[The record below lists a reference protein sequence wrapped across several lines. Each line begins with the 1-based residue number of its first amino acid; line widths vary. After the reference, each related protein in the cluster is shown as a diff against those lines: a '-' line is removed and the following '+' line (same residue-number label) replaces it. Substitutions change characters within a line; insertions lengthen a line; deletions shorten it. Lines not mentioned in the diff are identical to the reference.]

1 MARRGRTGSN
11 QIVAGV
17 TVTGALP
24 SPLALPVARVL
35 RRYYTV
41 WGIYSLAN
49 GFLFGVYPLFLRARG
64 LNQFEMNSV
73 LATYFVVTFLT
84 DVPTGAFADAL
95 GRRRSFVLGCMLRL
109 SAFMVYFFAHAYPIF
124 LVAESIDGIGTT
136 FCNGAIDAWGVDALD
151 DAGFAGLK
159 DRLFSR
165 ISQLMNIGFMT
176 SALIGTY
183 VADINIAWPWL
194 MSAAG
199 YGLSAMV
206 GTILM
211 DERAGR
217 QTHVKIGKIPRQVI
231 DRVVSGFHQG
241 FRSRI
246 ILMLSLANGIFFAA
260 SAPYWLEW
268 PQYVND
274 SYGLGIW
281 IVGWVYCLLT
291 IGRLLGAEVIMR
303 VSMDESTRST
313 RLNILIAAASITFYV
328 GATAAHRPNLV
339 VALFF
344 LMNILIGAMM
354 PLMQSWF
361 SEQLG
366 SGQRATLL
374 SFNSTFATMGAATG
388 LLSVGA
394 YADLAGIPATW
405 KVCAAILL
413 AAMPCFWLLRPRAIA
428 PPDPVTPGA
437 QSTP

>member
-1 MARRGRTGSN
+1 MAGTQRTGTEHLAEGS
-11 QIVAGV
+11 VATGV
-17 TVTGALP
+17 P
-24 SPLALPVARVL
+24 PPHSISHVL
-35 RRYYTV
+35 RKYYTV
-41 WGIYSLAN
+41 WGVYSLAN

-73 LATYFVVTFLT
+73 LASYFAVTFLT

-95 GRRRSFVLGCMLRL
+95 GRRRAFVLGCILRVT
-109 SAFMVYFFAHAYPIF
+109 AFLVYFSAHAYPIF

-151 DAGFAGLK
+151 DAGFSGLK

-183 VADINIAWPWL
+183 VADVNIAWPWL

-199 YGLSAMV
+199 YAISAIV
-206 GTILM
+206 GALLM
-211 DERAGR
+211 RERPGR
-217 QTHVKIGKIPRQVI
+217 RTHIEFSKIPAQVI
-231 DRVVSGFHQG
+231 DRIVVGFRRG
-241 FRSRI
+241 FRSRTI
-246 ILMLSLANGIFFAA
+246 VMLSLANGIFFAA

-281 IVGWVYCLLT
+281 VVGWVYCLLT
-291 IGRLLGAEVIMR
+291 IGRLVGAEIVMR
-303 VSMDESTRST
+303 MRMDEAVRST
-313 RLNILIAAASITFYV
+313 RLIVLIAAASAVFFA
-328 GATAAHRPNLV
+328 GAAAAHRPNLV
-339 VALFF
+339 VAFF
-344 LMNILIGAMM
+344 FIMNVLIGAMM

-361 SEQLG
+361 NEQIA
-366 SGQRATLL
+366 SDDRATLL

-394 YADLAGIPATW
+394 YADVAGIPATW
-405 KVCAAILL
+405 KVCAVIFL
-413 AAMPCFWLLRPRAIA
+413 AAIPCYWLIRPSATASI
-428 PPDPVTPGA
+428 VSITP
-437 QSTP
+437 TE

>member
-1 MARRGRTGSN
+1 MAGIQRTGSEHLAEGS
-11 QIVAGV
+11 IAAA
-17 TVTGALP
+17 ALP
-24 SPLALPVARVL
+24 APTVGHIM

-41 WGIYSLAN
+41 WSVYSLAN

-73 LATYFVVTFLT
+73 LATYFAVTFLT

-95 GRRRSFVLGCMLRL
+95 GRRRSFVLGCLIRV
-109 SAFMVYFFAHAYPIF
+109 SAFMIYFFAHAYPIF
-124 LVAESIDGIGTT
+124 LIAESIDGIGTT

-151 DAGFAGLK
+151 EAGFEGLK

-165 ISQLMNIGFMT
+165 ISQLMNVGFMI

-183 VADINIAWPWL
+183 VADVNIAWPWL

-199 YGLSAMV
+199 YGISAVV
-206 GTILM
+206 GASLM
-211 DERAGR
+211 RERAGKR
-217 QTHVKIGKIPRQVI
+217 THVEFAKIPGQVVE
-231 DRVVSGFHQG
+231 RVVKGFRSG
-241 FRSRI
+241 FRSRT

-281 IVGWVYCLLT
+281 VVGWVYCLLT
-291 IGRLLGAEVIMR
+291 IGRLAGAEIVMR
-303 VSMDESTRST
+303 MRMEEAARST
-313 RLNILIAAASITFYV
+313 RLIMLIAAASLVFFAG
-328 GATAAHRPNLV
+328 GAAARRPDVV

-354 PLMQSWF
+354 PMMQSWF
-361 SEQLG
+361 NEQIA
-366 SGQRATLL
+366 SDDRATLL

-394 YADLAGIPATW
+394 YADVAGIPATW
-405 KVCAAILL
+405 KVCAVIFL
-413 AAMPCFWLLRPRAIA
+413 AAMPCYWLIRPRALA
-428 PPDPVTPGA
+428 AVEDTVTP
-437 QSTP
+437 ST

>member
-1 MARRGRTGSN
+1 MAGTQRTGTEHLAEGS
-11 QIVAGV
+11 VA
-17 TVTGALP
+17 A
-24 SPLALPVARVL
+24 AELPVPSIGHIM

-41 WGIYSLAN
+41 WSVYSLAN

-73 LATYFVVTFLT
+73 LATYFAVTFLT

-95 GRRRSFVLGCMLRL
+95 GRRRSFVLGCLIRVT
-109 SAFMVYFFAHAYPIF
+109 AFMIYFFAHAYPVF
-124 LVAESIDGIGTT
+124 LIAESIDGIGTT

-151 DAGFAGLK
+151 EAGFAGMK

-165 ISQLMNIGFMT
+165 ISQLMNVGFMT

-183 VADINIAWPWL
+183 VADVNIAWPWL

-199 YGLSAMV
+199 YGISAIV
-206 GTILM
+206 GASLM
-211 DERAGR
+211 RERAGKR
-217 QTHVKIGKIPRQVI
+217 AHVEFAKIPAQVI
-231 DRVVSGFHQG
+231 ERVAKGFRRG
-241 FRSRI
+241 FRSRT

-281 IVGWVYCLLT
+281 VVGWVYCLLT
-291 IGRLLGAEVIMR
+291 IGRLAGAEIVMR
-303 VSMDESTRST
+303 MRMDEAARST
-313 RLNILIAAASITFYV
+313 RLIILIAAAGTVFFA
-328 GATAAHRPNLV
+328 GAVAARRPNVV

-354 PLMQSWF
+354 PMMQSWF
-361 SEQLG
+361 NEQIA
-366 SGQRATLL
+366 SDDRATLL

-394 YADLAGIPATW
+394 YADVAGIPATW
-405 KVCAAILL
+405 KVCAVIFL
-413 AAMPCFWLLRPRAIA
+413 AAMPCYWLIRPRALAATIA
-428 PPDPVTPGA
+428 RA
-437 QSTP
+437 AK

>member
-1 MARRGRTGSN
+1 MAGTQRTGTEHLAEGSVV
-11 QIVAGV
+11 VAA
-17 TVTGALP
+17 ALP
-24 SPLALPVARVL
+24 TPTVGHVM

-41 WGIYSLAN
+41 WSVYSLAN

-73 LATYFVVTFLT
+73 LATYFAVTFLT

-95 GRRRSFVLGCMLRL
+95 GRRRSFVLGCLIRL
-109 SAFMVYFFAHAYPIF
+109 TAFMIYFFAHAYPVF

-151 DAGFAGLK
+151 EAGFAGLK

-165 ISQLMNIGFMT
+165 ISQLMNVGFMV

-183 VADINIAWPWL
+183 VADVNIAWPWL

-199 YGLSAMV
+199 YGISAIV
-206 GTILM
+206 GASLM
-211 DERAGR
+211 RERSGKRA
-217 QTHVKIGKIPRQVI
+217 HVEFAKIPAQVI
-231 DRVVSGFHQG
+231 ERVAKGFRRGFH
-241 FRSRI
+241 SRT

-281 IVGWVYCLLT
+281 VVGWVYCLLT
-291 IGRLLGAEVIMR
+291 IGRLAGAELVMR
-303 VSMDESTRST
+303 MRIDESARSM
-313 RLNILIAAASITFYV
+313 RLIILIAAASLVFFAG
-328 GATAAHRPNLV
+328 GAAARRRDVV

-354 PLMQSWF
+354 PMMQSWF
-361 SEQLG
+361 NEQIAADD
-366 SGQRATLL
+366 RATLL

-394 YADLAGIPATW
+394 YADVAGIPATW
-405 KVCAAILL
+405 KVCAVILL
-413 AAMPCFWLLRPRAIA
+413 AAIPCYWLIRPRAPAVTIA
-428 PPDPVTPGA
+428 PVPK
-437 QSTP
+437 

>member
-1 MARRGRTGSN
+1 MAGTQRTGTEHLADGS
-11 QIVAGV
+11 VAAAA
-17 TVTGALP
+17 ALP
-24 SPLALPVARVL
+24 APTVGHIM

-41 WGIYSLAN
+41 WGAYSLAN
-49 GFLFGVYPLFLRARG
+49 GFLFAVYPLFLRSRG
-64 LNQFEMNSV
+64 LNQFQMNSV
-73 LATYFVVTFLT
+73 LATYFAVTFLT

-95 GRRRSFVLGCMLRL
+95 GRRRSFVLGCVIRL
-109 SAFMVYFFAHAYPIF
+109 TAFMVYFFAHAYPVF

-151 DAGFAGLK
+151 EAGFVGLK

-165 ISQLMNIGFMT
+165 ISQLMNVGFMI

-183 VADINIAWPWL
+183 VADVNIAWPWL

-199 YGLSAMV
+199 YGISAII
-206 GTILM
+206 GASLM
-211 DERAGR
+211 RERAGKR
-217 QTHVKIGKIPRQVI
+217 AQIDFAKIPAQVI
-231 DRVVSGFHQG
+231 ERVAKGFRRG
-241 FRSRI
+241 FRSRT

-281 IVGWVYCLLT
+281 VVGWVYCLLT
-291 IGRLLGAEVIMR
+291 IGRLAGAEIVMR
-303 VSMDESTRST
+303 MRMDEASRST
-313 RLNILIAAASITFYV
+313 RLIILIAGAGAVFFA
-328 GATAAHRPNLV
+328 GAATARRPNLV

-354 PLMQSWF
+354 PMMQSWF
-361 SEQLG
+361 NEQIA
-366 SGQRATLL
+366 SDDRATLL

-394 YADLAGIPATW
+394 YADVAGIPATW
-405 KVCAAILL
+405 KVCAVIFL
-413 AAMPCFWLLRPRAIA
+413 AAMPCYWLIRPRPA
-428 PPDPVTPGA
+428 PGPSNVEIVDYH
-437 QSTP
+437 